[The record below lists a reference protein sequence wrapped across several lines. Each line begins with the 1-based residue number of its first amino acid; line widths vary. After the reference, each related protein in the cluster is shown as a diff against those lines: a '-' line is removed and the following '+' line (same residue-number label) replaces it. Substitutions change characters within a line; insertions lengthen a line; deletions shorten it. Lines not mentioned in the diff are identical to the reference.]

1 MERIDERLRSSPGAP
16 GLVAALAVGLVI
28 GLERG
33 WHDRELPEGDADKNL
48 DYQEV

>member
-1 MERIDERLRSSPGAP
+1 MNGYELPSTAQ

-33 WHDRELPEGDADKNL
+33 WHDRDLPEGDAL
-48 DYQEV
+48 RIFSP